1 MYAAQYEI
9 TLPTDYDMGVIHK
22 RVADFGHLLDD
33 RKGLG
38 LKAYLVGEHQYA
50 PFYLW
55 HDTGAM
61 AHFLLGGGGFQNIIR
76 DFGRPAVRH
85 WTGVAA
91 VAGPARD
98 STPTTASRL
107 LTPFDGDTEGAIES
121 LEPLRH
127 NKNVHTAAVAVDP
140 HHWELV
146 QFVLWRDEP
155 ETAGTH
161 YEVRHLSTPELDL
174 LPNGRSW

>member
-9 TLPTDYDMGVIHK
+9 TLPTDYDMGIIHK

-61 AHFLLGGGGFQNIIR
+61 AHFLLGGGGFQNIVR
-76 DFGRPAVRH
+76 DFGRPVVRH

-98 STPTTASRL
+98 ATPATASRL
-107 LTPFDGDTEGAIES
+107 RTPFDGDTEGATRTLES
-121 LEPLRH
+121 FRH
-127 NKNVHTAAVAVDP
+127 NENVHTAAIAVDP

-146 QFVLWRDEP
+146 MFVLWRDEP
-155 ETAGTH
+155 EAAGTR
-161 YEVRHLSTPELDL
+161 YEVRHLSTPELEL
-174 LPNGRSW
+174 LPTGLVR

>member
-9 TLPTDYDMGVIHK
+9 TLPTDYDMGIIHK

-76 DFGRPAVRH
+76 DFGRPVVRQ

-98 STPTTASRL
+98 STPATASRL
-107 LTPFDGDTEGAIES
+107 LTPFDGDTEGAIKALES
-121 LEPLRH
+121 LRH
-127 NKNVHTAAVAVDP
+127 NENVHTAAVAVDP

-155 ETAGTH
+155 ETAGTR

-174 LPNGRSW
+174 LPSGRSW